1 MEHFDTKIGRFHK
14 ALVKIWEGVL
24 GSIFSSKFQ
33 LRPKTDLSANPHPHP
48 FVIVKGQFAQMPPKR
63 ETLTQKRKL
72 AKDAAKPDTTSKRP
86 KNNPGSSTPSKPAQ
100 NASQS
105 SRVRA
110 LINFNGPLPEIP
122 YEDLVN
128 PEAWK
133 FFTQVYVI
141 L

>member
-1 MEHFDTKIGRFHK
+1 
-14 ALVKIWEGVL
+14 
-24 GSIFSSKFQ
+24 
-33 LRPKTDLSANPHPHP
+33 
-48 FVIVKGQFAQMPPKR
+48 MPPKK

-72 AKDAAKPDTTSKRP
+72 AKEAAKPDTTSKRP

-141 L
+141 LKALTHLMVGYQRIRENRESFLGCHVCGCAWSLSVVS